1 MSSALVPLE
10 SMPPWLA
17 VIAKLNP
24 MTYAIDAV
32 RGLILTG
39 WHIALVKVLIILG
52 VFDAICLTVSNRIL
66 LRGMR

>member
-1 MSSALVPLE
+1 MSSALAPLG

-17 VIAKLNP
+17 LIAQLNP

-39 WHIALVKVLIILG
+39 WHIHIVKVLVILAA
-52 VFDAICLTVSNRIL
+52 FDAVCLAWGNRIL

>member
-1 MSSALVPLE
+1 
-10 SMPPWLA
+10 
-17 VIAKLNP
+17 

-39 WHIALVKVLIILG
+39 WHVGLLKVLVVLG
-52 VFDAICLTVSNRIL
+52 VFDAVCLTWSNRIL